1 MPPGGRA
8 VEPGILQYVARG
20 IRRAVD
26 YFFGPEWSIPP
37 SAPPGTPPRITDYPV
52 GYNIQIQPRDME
64 AISFGQMRSLA
75 DSFDLVRMCIETRK
89 DQVSR
94 MRWEFRL
101 KQQPGEDYNARAK
114 RNSQD
119 QRIQSLTEFFQLPDK
134 EHTWQQ
140 WVRLLLEDL
149 LVLDAPAIV
158 PIVSADGQLW
168 SEGKSLYGLE
178 VVDGST
184 IARKI
189 DIMGR
194 TPGAPDVA
202 YQQIIKGLPAINF
215 TGDQL
220 IYRPRNLR
228 AHKFFGFGPV
238 EQIIL
243 TINIGLRRQVH
254 LLNYYTEGN
263 IPEAIVQVPKEWS
276 ADQIAE
282 YQQWF
287 DSKLA
292 GNSAMRRR
300 VTFVPESGAINW
312 TRDPKLQDP
321 LDEWLARVI
330 CYAFSISP
338 QPFVS
343 QMNRATAETSVEQ
356 ATAEGLSPILSYLA
370 DTINFIVAQYF
381 PEARGEIEFAWQ
393 PDRDQNPLE
402 QAKIWD
408 ILVRNG
414 TLSIDEVR
422 EEMGKQAIGVTNGI
436 ITAQGFVPLQPEI
449 VSAEKPAHIPL
460 EPAERASASAVETPA
475 KRAARVNGA
484 RV

>member
-1 MPPGGRA
+1 VIRQGGKAVAESPARA
-8 VEPGILQYVARG
+8 GVARGGVIEPGIVQYVARG
-20 IRRAVD
+20 LRRAVD
-26 YFFGPEWSIPP
+26 YFFGPDWPIPP
-37 SAPPGTPPRITDYPV
+37 SAPAGTPPRITDYPV
-52 GYNIQIQPRDME
+52 AYNVQIQPRDME

-101 KQQPGEDYNARAK
+101 KQQPGEDNKARAK
-114 RNSQD
+114 RSEQD
-119 QRIQSLTEFFQLPDK
+119 KRIQALTEFFQTPDK

-140 WVRLLLEDL
+140 WVRMLMEDM
-149 LVLDAPAIV
+149 LVLDAPALV
-158 PIVSADGQLW
+158 PIVAADGQLW
-168 SEGKSLYGLE
+168 SEGKPLYGLE

-194 TPGAPDVA
+194 TPAAPDVA

-215 TGDQL
+215 TRDQL

-228 AHKFFGFGPV
+228 THKFFGFGPV

-243 TINIGLRRQVH
+243 TINIGLRRQIH

-312 TRDPKLQDP
+312 TRDPKLQDA

-338 QPFVS
+338 QPFIS
-343 QMNRATAETSVEQ
+343 EMNRATAETSVEQ
-356 ATAEGLSPILSYLA
+356 AASEGLLPILAYLA
-370 DTINFIVAQYF
+370 DTINFILARYF
-381 PEARGEIEFAWQ
+381 PEAQGEIEFAWQ
-393 PDRDQNPLE
+393 QDREQNLLD

-408 ILVRNG
+408 IMVRNG

-422 EEMGKQAIGVTNGI
+422 EEMGKQALGIGNGI
-436 ITAQGFVPLQPEI
+436 ITAQGLVPLGAASQ
-449 VSAEKPAHIPL
+449 AKPHSEAAL
-460 EPAERASASAVETPA
+460 ENEV
-475 KRAARVNGA
+475 
-484 RV
+484 

>member
-1 MPPGGRA
+1 MMRQGGKT
-8 VEPGILQYVARG
+8 VEPGILHYVARG

-26 YFFGPEWSIPP
+26 YFFGPEWPLAI
-37 SAPPGTPPRITDYPV
+37 SAPPGTPPRVTDYPV
-52 GYNIQIQPRDME
+52 AYNVQIQPRDME
-64 AISFGQMRSLA
+64 AISFAQMRSLA
-75 DSFDLVRMCIETRK
+75 DSFDLVRLCIETRK
-89 DQVSR
+89 DQISR

-101 KQQPGEDYNARAK
+101 KHQLKGTAKGSSEDR
-114 RNSQD
+114 
-119 QRIQSLTEFFQLPDK
+119 RIQALTEFFQLPDR

-140 WVRLLLEDL
+140 WVRMLMEEV

-158 PIVSADGQLW
+158 PIVSPNGGLW
-168 SEGKSLYGLE
+168 SEGKPVYALE
-178 VVDGST
+178 IVDGST

-194 TPGAPDVA
+194 TPAAPDVA
-202 YQQIIKGLPAINF
+202 YQQIIKGLPAVDF
-215 TGDQL
+215 TRDQL

-243 TINIGLRRQVH
+243 TINIGLRRQLH

-312 TRDPKLQDP
+312 TRDPKLQDA
-321 LDEWLARVI
+321 LDEWLARIV

-338 QPFVS
+338 QPFIS
-343 QMNRATAETSVEQ
+343 EMNRATAETSVEQ
-356 ATAEGLSPILSYLA
+356 AAAEGLEPILSYLA
-370 DTINFIVAQYF
+370 DTINFILARYF
-381 PEARGEIEFAWQ
+381 PETRGEIEFAWQ

-408 ILVRNG
+408 TMVRNG

-422 EEMGKQAIGVTNGI
+422 DAMGRPALGIGNGI
-436 ITAQGFVPLQPEI
+436 VTAQGLAPLKQ
-449 VSAEKPAHIPL
+449 AKPA
-460 EPAERASASAVETPA
+460 SDTTPGL
-475 KRAARVNGA
+475 R
-484 RV
+484 

>member
-1 MPPGGRA
+1 MADRGKSI
-8 VEPGILQYVARG
+8 EPGILQYVARG

-26 YFFGPEWSIPP
+26 YFFGPDWPLP
-37 SAPPGTPPRITDYPV
+37 ASAPPGTPPRITDYPV
-52 GYNIQIQPRDME
+52 AYNVQIQPRDLE
-64 AISFGQMRSLA
+64 TISFAQMRSLA
-75 DSFDLVRMCIETRK
+75 DSYDLVRLCIETRK

-94 MRWEFRL
+94 LNWEFRL
-101 KQQPGEDYNARAK
+101 KQQAGESKASRSK
-114 RNSQD
+114 RNGQD
-119 QRIQSLTEFFQLPDK
+119 KRIQFLNEFFQSPDR

-140 WVRLLLEDL
+140 WIRLLMEDL
-149 LVLDAPAIV
+149 LVLDAPTIV
-158 PIVSADGQLW
+158 PTTSADGALW
-168 SEGKSLYGLE
+168 SEGKQLHALE
-178 VVDGST
+178 IVDGAT

-194 TPGAPDVA
+194 TPAPPDVA
-202 YQQIIKGLPAINF
+202 YQQIIKGLPAIDF
-215 TGDQL
+215 TRDQL

-228 AHKFFGFGPV
+228 PHKFFGFSPV

-243 TINIGLRRQVH
+243 SINIGLRRQVH

-300 VTFVPESGAINW
+300 VTFVPESGQIQW
-312 TRDPKLQDP
+312 TRDPKLHDT

-338 QPFVS
+338 QPFIS
-343 QMNRATAETSVEQ
+343 EMNRATAETSVEQ
-356 ATAEGLSPILSYLA
+356 AAAEGILPIMAYVA
-370 DTINFIVAQYF
+370 DTINFVVTRYF
-381 PEARGEIEFAWQ
+381 PEAGDEVEFAWQ
-393 PDRDQNPLE
+393 PDRTTNAAD

-408 ILVRNG
+408 TLVRNG

-422 EEMGKQAIGVTNGI
+422 DEMGKEGIGVANGI
-436 ITAQGFVPLQPEI
+436 ITAQGMVPLKETTQQSALSIQP
-449 VSAEKPAHIPL
+449 
-460 EPAERASASAVETPA
+460 
-475 KRAARVNGA
+475 
-484 RV
+484 

>member
-1 MPPGGRA
+1 
-8 VEPGILQYVARG
+8 
-20 IRRAVD
+20 
-26 YFFGPEWSIPP
+26 
-37 SAPPGTPPRITDYPV
+37 
-52 GYNIQIQPRDME
+52 ME
-64 AISFGQMRSLA
+64 AISFAQMRSLA
-75 DSFDLVRMCIETRK
+75 DSFDIVRMCIETRK
-89 DQVSR
+89 DQISR

-101 KQQPGEDYNARAK
+101 KQQAGENDAARVK
-114 RNSQD
+114 RSAQD
-119 QRIQSLTEFFQLPDK
+119 KRLQTLTDFFQLPDK
-134 EHTWQQ
+134 DHTWQQ
-140 WVRLLLEDL
+140 WVRMLMEDM

-168 SEGKSLYGLE
+168 SEGKALYGLE

-194 TPGAPDVA
+194 TPAAPDVA

-215 TGDQL
+215 TRDQL

-228 AHKFFGFGPV
+228 AHKFFGYGPV

-243 TINIGLRRQVH
+243 TINIALRRQIH

-300 VTFVPESGAINW
+300 VTFVPESSAIQW

-321 LDEWLARVI
+321 LDEWLARVV
-330 CYAFSISP
+330 CYAFSVSP
-338 QPFVS
+338 QPFVG

-356 ATAEGLSPILSYLA
+356 AAAEGLLPILAYLA
-370 DTINFIVAQYF
+370 DTINFIVARYF
-381 PEARGEIEFAWQ
+381 PEAAGEIEFAWQ
-393 PDRDQNPLE
+393 PDRDLNLLE
-402 QAKIWD
+402 QAKVWD
-408 ILVRNG
+408 LLVRNG

-422 EEMGKQAIGVTNGI
+422 EEMGKQAIGVSNGI
-436 ITAQGFVPLQPEI
+436 VTLQGFVALNTSIQ
-449 VSAEKPAHIPL
+449 H
-460 EPAERASASAVETPA
+460 SAVSTQPVT
-475 KRAARVNGA
+475 RSGDPVI
-484 RV
+484 

>member
-1 MPPGGRA
+1 MPQGGKA
-8 VEPGILQYVARG
+8 IEPGILQYVARG

-26 YFFGPEWSIPP
+26 YFFGPDWPMP
-37 SAPPGTPPRITDYPV
+37 ASAPPGTPPRITDYPV
-52 GYNIQIQPRDME
+52 AYNIQIQPRDME

-75 DSFDLVRMCIETRK
+75 DSFDIVRMCIETRK

-101 KQQPGEDYNARAK
+101 KQQPGEDNKARAQRSGK
-114 RNSQD
+114 D
-119 QRIQSLTEFFQLPDK
+119 KRIQTLTNFFQLPDK

-140 WVRLLLEDL
+140 WVRLLMEDL

-194 TPGAPDVA
+194 TPAAPAVA
-202 YQQIIKGLPAINF
+202 YQQIIKGLPAIDF
-215 TGDQL
+215 TCDQL
-220 IYRPRNLR
+220 VYRPRNPR

-243 TINIGLRRQVH
+243 TINIAMRRQIH

-300 VTFVPESGAINW
+300 VTFVPEAGAIQW
-312 TRDPKLQDP
+312 TRDPKLQDE

-338 QPFVS
+338 QPFIS
-343 QMNRATAETSVEQ
+343 EMNRATAETSVEQ
-356 ATAEGLSPILSYLA
+356 AAAEGLLPLLAYLA
-370 DTINFIVAQYF
+370 DTINFMVARYF
-381 PEARGEIEFAWQ
+381 PETNGEIEFAWQ
-393 PDRDQNPLE
+393 PDRDSNLVE
-402 QAKIWD
+402 QAKVWD
-408 ILVRNG
+408 TLVRNG
-414 TLSIDEVR
+414 TLSIDEIR
-422 EEMGKQAIGVTNGI
+422 EEMGKQAIGVANGI
-436 ITAQGFVPLQPEI
+436 ITAQGFVPLGNGVNAQP
-449 VSAEKPAHIPL
+449 SAA
-460 EPAERASASAVETPA
+460 AVQESEWEQ
-475 KRAARVNGA
+475 KR
-484 RV
+484 